1 VVAGGRFELTYAAR
15 TRRPPTTLTDDE
27 VRRLLAVSGKSADGF
42 RDHVI
47 FSLALG
53 SGLREF
59 EIVALD
65 VGDVLTEEGGI
76 RKRIKLRTFKGS
88 EGARDE
94 RQRVHLAESTYYKL
108 EKLVRVE
115 KLGEFYRT
123 APLFWSR
130 KGNRLSVRAVRG
142 LFARWQ
148 KAARFD
154 ELHNFHRLRHTAITL
169 FFRRTRD
176 IRLTQKF
183 ARHASIE
190 TTLVYEHSADE
201 ELAAA
206 VRDLP
211 V

>member
-1 VVAGGRFELTYAAR
+1 MSYATR
-15 TRRPPTTLTDDE
+15 NRRPPTTLTDDE
-27 VRRLLAVSGKSADGF
+27 VRRLLAVTGKAADGY

-53 SGLREF
+53 AGLREM

-88 EGARDE
+88 GAGADD
-94 RQRVHLAESTYYKL
+94 RQRVHLPESTYYKL
-108 EKLVRVE
+108 EKFARVE
-115 KLGEFYRT
+115 KLDEYYRD

-148 KAARFD
+148 TAARFD

-190 TTLVYEHSADE
+190 TTLVYEHAADE